1 MLAIL
6 SKLAAAL
13 SDFDFTLGSRS
24 GAGAVTTG
32 VTAAEYGDGVIHQ
45 TVLTLSSVAI
55 TMTDAGAAGSHGSKK
70 VYDFPAGLIHIL
82 GATTNL
88 TTLAGSGG
96 IGDTGALVGSLG
108 SVAVATDNATLT
120 STEANVVPSTDG
132 TLVGGA
138 GTLKGKSTTAPAP
151 RSICCSTWRCPMP
164 TARPMT
170 PSPSAAR
177 SRSHGFRTGTTD
189 CSRGMS
195 FTSERQT

>member
-138 GTLKGKSTTAPAP
+138 GTLKGKSTADAVLDGTGTAIDLLLNLAVPDAD
-151 RSICCSTWRCPMP
+151 SSADDTVTVSGTITITWV
-164 TARPMT
+164 
-170 PSPSAAR
+170 
-177 SRSHGFRTGTTD
+177 SHGD
-189 CSRGMS
+189 N
-195 FTSERQT
+195 